1 MRIIGGEYKGR
12 RLHTPRGAVVRP
24 TADRVREAIFNILG
38 GTCRGRLVVDLFA
51 GTGALGLEALSRG
64 AESAIF
70 VDRQPSAL
78 DVIRRNIAACGC
90 DHRSRAFLN
99 DIKRNLN
106 CLKRVDRSAELVFMD
121 PPYHQ
126 GFIGPTLRHLH
137 TGRFIAADTIL
148 IVEHAWDEVLPD
160 LDNVFRLEDQ
170 RRYGKTLVSF
180 LNYVL

>member
-1 MRIIGGEYKGR
+1 MRIIGGEYRGR

-38 GTCRGRLVVDLFA
+38 GACRGRLVADLFA

-64 AESAIF
+64 ADSAIF
-70 VDRQPSAL
+70 VDRKRSAI

-90 DHRSRAFLN
+90 DRRSQAFLY
-99 DIKRNLN
+99 DIMRNLN
-106 CLKRVDRSAELVFMD
+106 CLKRIDQPAELVFMD

-137 TGRFIAADTIL
+137 AGRFIAVDAIL
-148 IVEHAWDEVLPD
+148 IIEHARDEVLPD
-160 LDNVFRLEDQ
+160 LDDVFRLEDQ